1 MKRVL
6 TLAVVVLLSAA
17 LVPLALPEDE
27 GGVPRATASDKS
39 DLAGWAAAQLA
50 NGAGNTSRAT
60 VTLPSTNGGI
70 PVPRS
75 YLGISTEYST
85 LPLYARN
92 LAAFVRVLALV
103 HASGDGP
110 VVIRVGGV
118 SADHAFWEPRARRTP
133 PWALR
138 LSPDWLNGA
147 RAVVVRGRVRLIL
160 DLNLVTGS
168 PGAAASWARAAQSG
182 LPRGSI
188 AGFEIGNESDVY
200 NRLDWL
206 ARLSKSRLAARIL
219 PAQISGG
226 VYAHDFDLYATVLA
240 RAAPR
245 IPLIGPALA
254 EPLTNIDWL
263 RTLVAQ
269 ERGRVGM
276 LSAHRYPLSA
286 CARPGSRLYP
296 TIGRLL
302 SERISAGVARS
313 LRPVLR
319 LAHNAGRQLLLTEVN
334 SVTCGGVR
342 RISDSFATGLW
353 APDFLFE
360 TLRAGVGGVYIHV
373 RDSPVN
379 AAFVFNSRGLVA
391 RPLLYGMIMF
401 ARTLGPAAHVLPVKV
416 GAGAPGLKVWVVRV
430 RGGILHV
437 LLIDKGSRGV
447 RVLLPLPAS
456 GPATVERLLAPSPV
470 ARWRVVLGGQWL
482 GPEGRWIGTR
492 YTESIGPGPRGYV
505 LVVPRHSAALLRV
518 RLRLGRPRQAIP
530 APGPTARQRGRPGAH
545 ASRRHA
551 SAAARHA
558 RS

>member
-6 TLAVVVLLSAA
+6 TLAAVVLLSAA
-17 LVPLALPEDE
+17 LVPLALPEHE

-39 DLAGWAAAQLA
+39 DLAGWAAPQLA
-50 NGAGNTSRAT
+50 SGAGNTSRAT
-60 VTLPSTNGGI
+60 VTLLRTNGGI

-133 PWALR
+133 RWALR
-138 LSPDWLNGA
+138 LSPDWLSGA

-188 AGFEIGNESDVY
+188 VGFEIGNESDVY

-206 ARLSKSRLAARIL
+206 ARLSKSKLAERIL
-219 PAQISGG
+219 PAQISGP
-226 VYAHDFDLYATVLA
+226 VYAHDFDLYATALA
-240 RAAPR
+240 RVAPR

-254 EPLTNIDWL
+254 EPLTNIGWL

-269 ERGRVGM
+269 ERSRVGM

-319 LAHNAGRQLLLTEVN
+319 LAHDAGRRLLLTEVN

-360 TLRAGVGGVYIHV
+360 TLRAGVSGVYMHV

-401 ARTLGPAAHVLPVKV
+401 ARTLGPDAHLLPAHV

-430 RGGILHV
+430 RGGILHL
-437 LLIDKGSRGV
+437 LLIDKGGRGV
-447 RVLLPLPAS
+447 RVLLRLPAS

-482 GPEGRWIGTR
+482 GREGRWIGTR

-505 LVVPRHSAALLRV
+505 VVVPRHSAALLRV
-518 RLRLGRPRQAIP
+518 RLHPEP
-530 APGPTARQRGRPGAH
+530 ARHRIAARRTARHQAPP
-545 ASRRHA
+545 SRRHA
-551 SAAARHA
+551 SPRRHG
-558 RS
+558 RP